1 MFGVYELDTK
11 KITRELGIVIVGGLI
26 EGFAE
31 GIDDGNPVEVG
42 LVLGWLDGD
51 AEIEGFA
58 EVTSLCL
65 VSPPSRSSTSLSAER
80 MTRGAG
86 GELAFLAVK

>member
-31 GIDDGNPVEVG
+31 GIDDGNPVEVE

-51 AEIEGFA
+51 AGIEGFA
-58 EVTSLCL
+58 EVTLCL
-65 VSPPSRSSTSLSAER
+65 VPPPSRSSTSLSAER